1 MRYITDD
8 PKWQK
13 SVQFLNVQFLDDVMG
28 DHLNTSHIDT
38 ALAAG

>member
-13 SVQFLNVQFLDDVMG
+13 SVQFLNVQFLDVMG
-28 DHLNTSHIDT
+28 DHMNTSHIDA